1 VVIYNV
7 LLPRLIVPL
16 ISGSLE
22 ERLLVIVP
30 MMLGWLLLTKIS
42 PRLAVFG
49 NIPVAYLVGVGAA
62 VAIGGAVVG
71 TLYPQVNA
79 TIAIFDLNASQG
91 FDSNRGLQLVNGLII
106 LVGTVTTLAYFQ
118 FGTGTQLPN
127 PTGVRSLLDGLGQ
140 VGQVFIAIA
149 LGFLF
154 AGVYSAAMVALVER
168 LSFIVEFLKSVLI
181 PLLTLRSWRQ
191 ILNKTALLYWLST
204 WVRSTPGRY
213 FLTLSKAA
221 IASWHLDQRLPQR
234 LPLTTI

>member
-1 VVIYNV
+1 MSSLDILGAILGFALTLMVFSYLIGDNPLFRVAIHVFIGVASGYATIVVINHV

-22 ERLLVIVP
+22 ERVLAIIP
-30 MMLGWLLLTKIS
+30 MLLGWLLLTKIS

-79 TIAIFDLNASQG
+79 TISIFDLNTSQG

-118 FGTGTQLPN
+118 FGTGSRLPN
-127 PTGVRSLLDGLGQ
+127 PSGVRSWLDGLGQ

-154 AGVYSAAMVALVER
+154 AGIYSAAMVALVER
-168 LSFIVEFLKSVLI
+168 LSFIVDFLKSVLI
-181 PLLTLRSWRQ
+181 PLLTS
-191 ILNKTALLYWLST
+191 
-204 WVRSTPGRY
+204 
-213 FLTLSKAA
+213 
-221 IASWHLDQRLPQR
+221 
-234 LPLTTI
+234 

>member
-1 VVIYNV
+1 MSSLDILGAILGFALTLMVFSYLIGDNPLFRVAIHVFIGVASGYATIVVINHV

-22 ERLLVIVP
+22 ERVLAIIP
-30 MMLGWLLLTKIS
+30 MLLGWLLLTKIS

-79 TIAIFDLNASQG
+79 TIAIFDLNAIQG
-91 FDSNRGLQLVNGLII
+91 FDSNRGLQLVNGLIV

-127 PTGVRSLLDGLGQ
+127 PSSVRSWLDGIGQ

-168 LSFIVEFLKSVLI
+168 LSFIVDFLKSVLI
-181 PLLTLRSWRQ
+181 PLFTS
-191 ILNKTALLYWLST
+191 
-204 WVRSTPGRY
+204 
-213 FLTLSKAA
+213 
-221 IASWHLDQRLPQR
+221 
-234 LPLTTI
+234 

>member
-1 VVIYNV
+1 MSSLDILGAIIGFALTLMVFSYLIGDNPLFRIAIYIFIGVASGYATIMVINNV

-22 ERLLVIVP
+22 ERSLAIIP
-30 MMLGWLLLTKIS
+30 MLLGWLLLTKIS

-79 TIAIFDLNASQG
+79 TIAIFDLNTIQG

-106 LVGTVTTLAYFQ
+106 LVGTVTTLAFFQ
-118 FGTGTQLPN
+118 FGTGAQLPN
-127 PTGVRSLLDGLGQ
+127 STGVRSWLDGLGQ

-154 AGVYSAAMVALVER
+154 AGVYSAAMVAFVER
-168 LSFIVEFLKSVLI
+168 LSFIVDFLKSVLM
-181 PLLTLRSWRQ
+181 PLLNS
-191 ILNKTALLYWLST
+191 
-204 WVRSTPGRY
+204 
-213 FLTLSKAA
+213 
-221 IASWHLDQRLPQR
+221 
-234 LPLTTI
+234 

>member
-1 VVIYNV
+1 MSTLDIFGAILGFALTLMVFSYLIGDNPLFRVAIHVFIGVASGFAAIVVINNV

-181 PLLTLRSWRQ
+181 PLLTS
-191 ILNKTALLYWLST
+191 
-204 WVRSTPGRY
+204 
-213 FLTLSKAA
+213 
-221 IASWHLDQRLPQR
+221 
-234 LPLTTI
+234 

>member
-1 VVIYNV
+1 MSSLDIFGAILGFALTLMVFSYLIGDNPLFRVAIHVFIGVASGYATIMVINNV

-22 ERLLVIVP
+22 ARALAFIP
-30 MMLGWLLLTKIS
+30 MLLGWLLLTKIS

-79 TIAIFDLNASQG
+79 TIAIFDLNTIQG

-106 LVGTVTTLAYFQ
+106 LVGTVTTLAFFQ

-127 PTGVRSLLDGLGQ
+127 PTGVRSWLDGLGQ

-168 LSFIVEFLKSVLI
+168 LSFIVDFLKSVLM
-181 PLLTLRSWRQ
+181 PLLTS
-191 ILNKTALLYWLST
+191 
-204 WVRSTPGRY
+204 
-213 FLTLSKAA
+213 
-221 IASWHLDQRLPQR
+221 
-234 LPLTTI
+234 

>member
-1 VVIYNV
+1 MSSLDILGAILGFALTLMVFSYLIGDNPLFRVAIHVFIGVASGYATIMVINNV

-16 ISGSLE
+16 IGGSVE
-22 ERLLVIVP
+22 ERALALIP
-30 MMLGWLLLTKIS
+30 MLLGWLLLTKIS

-79 TIAIFDLNASQG
+79 TIAIFDLNTIQG
-91 FDSNRGLQLVNGLII
+91 FESNRGLQLVNGVII
-106 LVGTVTTLAYFQ
+106 LIGTVTTLAFFQ

-127 PTGVRSLLDGLGQ
+127 PTGVRSWLDGLGQ

-154 AGVYSAAMVALVER
+154 AGVYSAATVALVER
-168 LSFIVEFLKSVLI
+168 LSFIVDFLKSVLM
-181 PLLTLRSWRQ
+181 PLLTS
-191 ILNKTALLYWLST
+191 
-204 WVRSTPGRY
+204 
-213 FLTLSKAA
+213 
-221 IASWHLDQRLPQR
+221 
-234 LPLTTI
+234 

>member
-1 VVIYNV
+1 MSSLDILGAIIGFALTLMVFSYLIGDNPLFRVAIHVFIGVASGYATIMVINNV
-7 LLPRLIVPL
+7 LVPRLIVPL
-16 ISGSLE
+16 ISGSVE
-22 ERLLVIVP
+22 ERALAIIP
-30 MMLGWLLLTKIS
+30 MLLGWLLLTKIS

-79 TIAIFDLNASQG
+79 TIAIFDLNTIQG
-91 FDSNRGLQLVNGLII
+91 FDSNRGLQLVNGVII
-106 LVGTVTTLAYFQ
+106 LVGTVTTLAFFQ

-127 PTGVRSLLDGLGQ
+127 PNGIRSWLDGLGQ

-168 LSFIVEFLKSVLI
+168 LSFIVDFLKSVLI
-181 PLLTLRSWRQ
+181 PLLTS
-191 ILNKTALLYWLST
+191 
-204 WVRSTPGRY
+204 
-213 FLTLSKAA
+213 
-221 IASWHLDQRLPQR
+221 
-234 LPLTTI
+234 